1 VSARNPVT
9 LAGHEA
15 VEMEL
20 DDYVLWARS
29 AEGDTSAFALLFER
43 HAKAIYN
50 YCFRRVGDWSA
61 AEDLLSVVFLE
72 AWRRR
77 DKELPPGKVLPW
89 LYGIATN
96 VVRNRRRA
104 ERRYRAALARVPA
117 AAPAADF
124 AEEAVDRVDEERQLR
139 RALDLLAKLPRR
151 QQDVF
156 VLCAWSGLSYEDAAF
171 ALGVPLG
178 TVRSRLARARHALQ
192 EVDQAE
198 GHAPDELP
206 HTEET
211 AEG

>member
-1 VSARNPVT
+1 
-9 LAGHEA
+9 
-15 VEMEL
+15 
-20 DDYVLWARS
+20 
-29 AEGDTSAFALLFER
+29 
-43 HAKAIYN
+43 
-50 YCFRRVGDWSA
+50 
-61 AEDLLSVVFLE
+61 
-72 AWRRR
+72 
-77 DKELPPGKVLPW
+77 VLPW

-198 GHAPDELP
+198 GHEPDELP